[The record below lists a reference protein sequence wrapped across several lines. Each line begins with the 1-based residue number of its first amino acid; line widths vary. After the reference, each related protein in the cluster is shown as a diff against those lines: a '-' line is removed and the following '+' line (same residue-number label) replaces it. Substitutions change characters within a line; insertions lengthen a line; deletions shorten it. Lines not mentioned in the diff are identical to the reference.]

1 MNEREPKL
9 VVRRILVALDA
20 SSHSLAALEA
30 AVALAARLDA
40 ELMGLFV
47 EDINLLRLAGLP
59 FAREVGYP
67 GATER
72 PLDHA
77 TMERQLRV
85 LAKEAGRAMAEA
97 AARRRVLW
105 SFRSVR
111 GHVAAEVLAAAQGV
125 DLLALGTS
133 SRAISRRVRLGSTA
147 RAVVEKAP
155 CMVLFLQHRIG
166 IEHAVQVA
174 YDGSAGARHAV
185 AVAAGLAAPMGV
197 PLAVFLLGEDAATAG
212 QLEPQVRAEVR
223 ALPIQVRSQPLG
235 PATVRHLAQAVR
247 ITGGGL
253 LVLDGASPLL
263 HGEGLQILLEAIDCS
278 VLLVK

>member
-1 MNEREPKL
+1 MNAREPKL

-20 SSHSLAALEA
+20 STHSLAALDA
-30 AVALAARLDA
+30 AVVLAARLDA
-40 ELMGLFV
+40 ELIGLFV

-67 GATER
+67 AATER
-72 PLDHA
+72 PIDHA

-105 SFRSVR
+105 SFRRVR

-133 SRAISRRVRLGSTA
+133 SRAISRRVRIGSTA

-155 CMVLFLQHRIG
+155 CMVLFRQHRIG
-166 IEHAVQVA
+166 IEHAVRVA

-185 AVAAGLAAPMGV
+185 AVAAGLAAAMGV

-212 QLEPQVRAEVR
+212 QLEPEVQAEVR
-223 ALPIQVRSQPLG
+223 ALPIQVRSQPLA
-235 PATVRHLAQAVR
+235 PATVWHLAQAVR

-263 HGEGLQILLEAIDCS
+263 HGEGLQILLEAIDGS

>member
-1 MNEREPKL
+1 MNAREPTL

-20 SSHSLAALEA
+20 SPESLAALHA
-30 AVALAARLDA
+30 AVALAAHLDA

-67 GATER
+67 AATER
-72 PLDHA
+72 PIDHA
-77 TMERQLRV
+77 TMERQLHV

-105 SFRSVR
+105 SFRRVR

-125 DLLALGTS
+125 DLLALGMS
-133 SRAISRRVRLGSTA
+133 SRPISRRVRLGSTA
-147 RAVVEKAP
+147 RAVAEKAP
-155 CMVLFLQHRIG
+155 CMVLFLQPRLG
-166 IEHAVQVA
+166 IEQPVQVA
-174 YDGSAGARHAV
+174 YDGSPGARHVV
-185 AVAAGLAAPMGV
+185 AVAAGLAAVMDV
-197 PLAVFLLGEDAATAG
+197 SLIVFLLAEDAVTAG
-212 QLEPQVRAEVR
+212 RLEAEVK
-223 ALPIQVRSQPLG
+223 ATVGGLPIQVRAQPLA

-253 LVLDGASPLL
+253 LVLDGSSPLL
-263 HGEGLQILLEAIDCS
+263 HGEGLQILLEAIECS
-278 VLLVK
+278 VLLVR